1 MTLAQLQ
8 ILLAIVEAG
17 GFTVAAERL
26 SLTQSAVSHAIA
38 ALEQELGVTLLE
50 RRRSGVQ
57 LTAVGD
63 RIIAHARAAVGAAE
77 AVRQEAAASSGLA
90 TGRVCVGS
98 FPSVSARLLPG
109 VLRSLRERCPGVT
122 VVLFDGADEE
132 VLQWTI
138 ERIVDVGVV
147 TGPQPGLLL
156 TPLGSDPYVVVVA
169 PDDPLTRQAL
179 VSAHD
184 LAGEPFIL
192 SKGGCKP
199 FIDRLFAESGVPL
212 RPAYEVR
219 DLPTILA
226 MVREG
231 LGVTVAPLLALPEP
245 PAGLCLLPLSRPLI
259 RPLAL
264 AVPAGVP
271 LAPATQALI
280 AEAVRW
286 CARQGIGRSPTA
298 SGA

>member
-1 MTLAQLQ
+1 MTLVQLQ

-17 GFTVAAERL
+17 GFTAAAERL
-26 SLTQSAVSHAIA
+26 SMTQSAVSHAMA

-50 RRRSGVQ
+50 RRRGGAR
-57 LTAVGD
+57 LTAVGE
-63 RIIAHARAAVGAAE
+63 RIVAHARAAVGAAE
-77 AVRQEAAASSGLA
+77 AARQEATAARGLA

-98 FPSVSARLLPG
+98 FPSVSSRLLPG

-132 VLQWTI
+132 VLQWTV
-138 ERIVDVGVV
+138 ERVVDVGVV
-147 TGPQPGLLL
+147 TGPQPGLLI
-156 TPLGSDPYVVVVA
+156 TPLATDPYVAVVA
-169 PDDPLTRQAL
+169 PDDPLTRQASI
-179 VSAHD
+179 SARD

-199 FIDRLFAESGVPL
+199 FIDQFFAEAGVPL

-245 PAGLCLLPLSRPLI
+245 PTGLCLLPLSRPLL

-264 AVPAGVP
+264 AVPADVP
-271 LAPATQALI
+271 LAPAAQALI
-280 AEAVRW
+280 AETVRW
-286 CARQGIGRSPTA
+286 CERQGIGQAHAP
-298 SGA
+298 GGP